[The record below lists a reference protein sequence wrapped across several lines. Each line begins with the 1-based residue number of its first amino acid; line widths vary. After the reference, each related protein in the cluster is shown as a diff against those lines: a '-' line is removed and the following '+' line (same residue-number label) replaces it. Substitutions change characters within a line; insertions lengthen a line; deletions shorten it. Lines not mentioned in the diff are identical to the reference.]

1 VALILHLTDLH
12 LGTTGLDPLD
22 DYKSDFVPISERV
35 TRHRVLAS
43 TLSALSRHLTESD
56 CTIDAILISGDVTYA
71 NGIEGFE
78 ALAATL
84 EILGDRL
91 PPPERIV
98 VVPGNHDV
106 RWGTEPSSP
115 ERYEN
120 FLTYIRGRGYVTP
133 VLDGIDLHPPPPE
146 RHQLLLDGG
155 KVQIVPLN
163 SSNYCGV
170 IAPLRYLT
178 RAGS

>member
-35 TRHRVLAS
+35 TRHSVLAS
-43 TLSALSRHLTESD
+43 TLSALSRHLTENNY
-56 CTIDAILISGDVTYA
+56 TIDAILISGDVTYA

-84 EILGDRL
+84 EILGDQL

-106 RWGTEPSSP
+106 KWGTEPS
-115 ERYEN
+115 
-120 FLTYIRGRGYVTP
+120 
-133 VLDGIDLHPPPPE
+133 
-146 RHQLLLDGG
+146 
-155 KVQIVPLN
+155 
-163 SSNYCGV
+163 
-170 IAPLRYLT
+170 
-178 RAGS
+178 